1 MRPRRDLAF
10 SRAPGAFRVRR
21 LGSVLLATL
30 TAFMAVPAPVSRA
43 DSDVNARVTDG
54 PAVMA
59 LGSASI
65 IDVGPEGW
73 SGESVTSDTTDGW
86 GDDQWRITPTQP
98 QQITVTVTDGYIV
111 GDNFAVYVDGNLLG
125 TTPAVPLRGP
135 TYSTGTFTTTL
146 EAGTHL
152 ITIQDVGGIAY
163 YREGARYM
171 IPAGYFVDVRI
182 GGKRIIFVHGLNS
195 SFRDNSFNK
204 ILGPLAERF
213 PGSVRRFVY
222 YQDKGSRDDSG
233 VCRSIPVELPA
244 SGVTIPFDP
253 FSIDERICDSQS
265 DLGLNAV
272 ALDSY
277 IRRQYSE
284 GLWPNS
290 LSVIDAQ
297 TGCRSTTFRP
307 RLGPSDRGISAT
319 GPESGNQPVV
329 LIANSMGAAIVR
341 GFLAYSAEAG
351 DGVATTMVD
360 SVLYLQG
367 AQDGSLWLN
376 IDRFDRQLA
385 PIQDALEPFARDAF
399 PADLSRPAAGEL
411 APVSLWY
418 LWTNALPGHLP
429 SLPSF
434 NLFGDLRV
442 VVKTELPFLGTLSA
456 DLAGIG
462 DVALMPGTDD
472 PRDVPPEGGAR
483 FLDGPSGAQNW
494 QWAMTGQL
502 AWEPFSEPFFGGLG
516 FAEQVGA
523 SPIFHGNFGAQM
535 DRITVPD
542 CKSGLP
548 TTVTDQLIRIVSE
561 RMSAERD
568 NCAPYV
574 GG

>member
-1 MRPRRDLAF
+1 
-10 SRAPGAFRVRR
+10 
-21 LGSVLLATL
+21 
-30 TAFMAVPAPVSRA
+30 
-43 DSDVNARVTDG
+43 
-54 PAVMA
+54 
-59 LGSASI
+59 
-65 IDVGPEGW
+65 
-73 SGESVTSDTTDGW
+73 
-86 GDDQWRITPTQP
+86 
-98 QQITVTVTDGYIV
+98 
-111 GDNFAVYVDGNLLG
+111 
-125 TTPAVPLRGP
+125 
-135 TYSTGTFTTTL
+135 
-146 EAGTHL
+146 
-152 ITIQDVGGIAY
+152 
-163 YREGARYM
+163 M
-171 IPAGYFVDVRI
+171 IPAGYFVDIRL
-182 GGKRIIFVHGLNS
+182 GGKRIIFVHGLNGD
-195 SFRDNSFNK
+195 FTDDTFNK

-213 PGSVRRFVY
+213 PRSVAKFTY
-222 YQDKGSRDDSG
+222 YQDKGSIDPASG
-233 VCRSIPVELPA
+233 QCRSIPVELPKD
-244 SGVTIPFDP
+244 GVAIPFDP
-253 FSIDERICDSQS
+253 LSIDERICDSQS

-277 IRRQYSE
+277 VRTQY
-284 GLWPNS
+284 
-290 LSVIDAQ
+290 A
-297 TGCRSTTFRP
+297 
-307 RLGPSDRGISAT
+307 
-319 GPESGNQPVV
+319 ESGNQPVV

-367 AQDGSLWLN
+367 AQDGSLWLG
-376 IDRFDRQLA
+376 IDGLGQLA
-385 PIQDALEPFARDAF
+385 PIQDALEPFAGDAF

-411 APVSLWY
+411 APVSPWY

-456 DLAGIG
+456 DVASIG

-472 PRDVPPEGGAR
+472 PRDAPPEGGAR
-483 FLDGPSGAQNW
+483 FLDGSPGAQNW
-494 QWAMTGQL
+494 QWAMSGQL
-502 AWEPFSEPFFGGLG
+502 AWEPFSEPFFGGLA

-542 CKSGLP
+542 CRSGLP

-568 NCAPYV
+568 ICAPYV